1 MLYVH
6 SRSVLVEFVLWC
18 AVCCAFAGM
27 LQPTSGTAYI
37 GGHDIRTNMS
47 AIRES
52 LGICPQFDIL
62 WPDITV
68 AEHLQ
73 LYAVIKGATYAQAG
87 MQAQQA
93 AAEVSPAMHALP
105 GSVGLTPCAG
115 ILQQSAHTCCRCV
128 STSFWC
134 GVCWAQMHTVLRFL
148 TSSVSCKPFCKH
160 V

>member
-6 SRSVLVEFVLWC
+6 IRSVLVDFVLWP
-18 AVCCAFAGM
+18 AVCCALAGM

-37 GGHDIRTNMS
+37 GGHNIRTNMS

-93 AAEVSPAMHALP
+93 AAEVSPAMHVP
-105 GSVGLTPCAG
+105 P
-115 ILQQSAHTCCRCV
+115 
-128 STSFWC
+128 
-134 GVCWAQMHTVLRFL
+134 
-148 TSSVSCKPFCKH
+148 SSVCFDTRMLATSMGGTLRRWQLCTPVYMHAACLWQ
-160 V
+160 

>member
-93 AAEVSPAMHALP
+93 AAEVRPAMHVPPSSVDLTCCATALHTR
-105 GSVGLTPCAG
+105 VHACCLAVCRVLCAG
-115 ILQQSAHTCCRCV
+115 LNCTLSWVMSHY
-128 STSFWC
+128 S
-134 GVCWAQMHTVLRFL
+134 VLRAYFL
-148 TSSVSCKPFCKH
+148 
-160 V
+160 

>member
-93 AAEVSPAMHALP
+93 AAEVSPALHVPPSSVDLTCCSTALHTRVHACCLA
-105 GSVGLTPCAG
+105 VCRVPCAG
-115 ILQQSAHTCCRCV
+115 LNCTLWWVMSHYSVLQAY
-128 STSFWC
+128 
-134 GVCWAQMHTVLRFL
+134 FL
-148 TSSVSCKPFCKH
+148 
-160 V
+160 